1 MSKMRKL
8 LESLDDIIDGE
19 AIGADEQPV
28 KKPKAKFL
36 GNPHRANDAPV
47 VEDDEEDDEDLT
59 EAMKAQFEDYVKNK
73 AVPDTKKE
81 LKLEK
86 QGDGSYQVKNEK
98 GSVVCRGTKTDCQ
111 THITK
116 KNAELND
123 AKLDEG
129 IGGEDIKAKAL
140 GKFAYYAITAKGK
153 QEPGNPYPAGTKAN
167 ADFDQGYEQ
176 AWDEQSRTKLAAK
189 VEYLA
194 MVYNVGDRIQ
204 LLKRAKKGVTEGVSL
219 KQKYE
224 DKKRADKD
232 AVRFGRMTQAEFDK
246 KWTRAERPKPV
257 KEAKWRADDLEDVTW
272 TRDLDT
278 GERHPIGD
286 NAGYPGDELTQR
298 PGSYSGPYKRMTK
311 KGALTAVERHNQFAL
326 KKGIKYTNK
335 NGGLTGPKGK
345 LPESAPSSKTDKM
358 AKLRSIL
365 DKLSDELKNTRKQIG
380 SSKKVTEAPIDQQV
394 PTAAG
399 NTVQAAPGVTQAANQ
414 AQQVPANQA
423 QQLPKPAPG
432 QPQQQAVSNNT
443 GAPATAPVTGNAT
456 NAVNAQQAQQTAQ
469 TNNPNVP
476 AAGKTPAA
484 GPVQALTQVAAA
496 GAANPAGMKQAL
508 SQLGTLPGNK

>member
-8 LESLDDIIDGE
+8 LESLDDIVDGE

-47 VEDDEEDDEDLT
+47 VEDDDEEDEEDLT

-73 AVPDTKKE
+73 AVPDSKKE

-129 IGGEDIKAKAL
+129 
-140 GKFAYYAITAKGK
+140 
-153 QEPGNPYPAGTKAN
+153 
-167 ADFDQGYEQ
+167 
-176 AWDEQSRTKLAAK
+176 
-189 VEYLA
+189 
-194 MVYNVGDRIQ
+194 
-204 LLKRAKKGVTEGVSL
+204 VSL

-232 AVRFGRMTQAEFDK
+232 AVQYGRMTQAEFDK
-246 KWTRAERPKPV
+246 KWSRTERPKPV

-286 NAGYPGDELTQR
+286 NSGYPGDELTGR
-298 PGSYSGPYKRMTK
+298 PGSWRGKADMAKRMTK
-311 KGALTAVERHNQFAL
+311 KGVPTKHEIGMQNNL
-326 KKGIKYTNK
+326 KMRIKMDNK
-335 NGGLTGPKGK
+335 AGGLTGPKGK
-345 LPESAPSSKTDKM
+345 LPESALTSKTDKM

-399 NTVQAAPGVTQAANQ
+399 TTVQAAPGVAQAANQ
-414 AQQVPANQA
+414 AQQAPANQQQGAVPANQT
-423 QQLPKPAPG
+423 QQQPKPAPG
-432 QPQQQAVSNNT
+432 QPQTTAQQAPAQPGQKTVAPAPGQPT
-443 GAPATAPVTGNAT
+443 PPVAGQAGGAPVAQPPGTPTPPQGS
-456 NAVNAQQAQQTAQ
+456 AVNASTTPAEQVKGLVQTLAS
-469 TNNPNVP
+469 NP
-476 AAGKTPAA
+476 AAAK
-484 GPVQALTQVAAA
+484 
-496 GAANPAGMKQAL
+496 
-508 SQLGTLPGNK
+508 QLGTKLNTVMK